1 MDGPINEQLVS
12 RLTPQILQLQ
22 SDSRDPIT
30 VYILSSPGGHVVS
43 MEAVLRLLKSSDQD
57 LSLACDLITVVTNKA
72 ASAAADLLASGDYAI
87 AFPES
92 MILYHGIRTPFRESM
107 TAETTSLLAHYLRL
121 SNDAYAIELARKV
134 EMRFLFRFL
143 VLRTEFKDCR
153 QKNAAKNLSDLDCF
167 LNLVM
172 EKLSKKARA
181 VFEKA
186 KHRYGRYEA
195 LLTNVMQKGKT
206 SKGPRRMAQME
217 ADRIKAI
224 LDFEVKTNKDD
235 PSWTFKDGGMARLGD
250 DFFLLNEYLESQQ
263 NDRFKSWC
271 RRIGQFALSDAD
283 AAELKQIPD
292 EKAKDEKT
300 IEKVQPLLQPIWSFF
315 VALCHALQEGENE
328 LTAADAYWLGLV
340 DEVMGQSLPTTRW
353 IEENQPDPPPAAEQL
368 PQARAIEA

>member
-1 MDGPINEQLVS
+1 LIVASEKFRPNPTRAIYVDGPINEQLVS

-250 DFFLLNEYLESQQ
+250 DFFCNRCWDNRDAHAGIDERDEGRHLSCRLDHLRDDSSVAQNSSQKIMETGSVLSCVH
-263 NDRFKSWC
+263 DKWIPFE
-271 RRIGQFALSDAD
+271 FAQTNL
-283 AAELKQIPD
+283 
-292 EKAKDEKT
+292 
-300 IEKVQPLLQPIWSFF
+300 F
-315 VALCHALQEGENE
+315 LCGKR
-328 LTAADAYWLGLV
+328 V
-340 DEVMGQSLPTTRW
+340 P
-353 IEENQPDPPPAAEQL
+353 
-368 PQARAIEA
+368 